1 MPNTE
6 WPPCQGCGQGV
17 LLPLSDYGPQG
28 ADLIFKVWVCH
39 NPACGYYIR
48 IHSGQVSWGYLDQ
61 AARQVSEGS
70 RRP

>member
-6 WPPCQGCGQGV
+6 WPPCQCCGQGV

-28 ADLIFKVWVCH
+28 AELVFKVWVCH

-48 IHSGQVSWGYLDQ
+48 IQKG
-61 AARQVSEGS
+61 
-70 RRP
+70 